1 MGDGCFAV
9 ADAWADGWR
18 GPSLVQVTGGVAS
31 IVETAPPN
39 GVDGTLDGAVLP
51 GFTDSHVHLGLIDAE
66 ALVPGGIARVLD
78 LGGDPVALSALSA
91 RAARSMGENAD
102 GAGALDIEYAGA
114 FLTATGGY
122 PGTRSWADPAAVRE
136 LASVEDAI
144 AAVAEMH
151 GFGAHVIKL
160 ALHDDEAVL
169 DGDISRAVVGSAHEL
184 GLPVVAHVE
193 GIGSAARAADAG
205 VDLLAHTPWSEPL
218 PDALVAG
225 MAKRMRWVSTLDIH
239 GWGERTDDFEVARD
253 NLARFHRAG
262 GEVLYG
268 TDLGNGPLPTG
279 INQRELEALVDAG
292 LDAGAVVRSLARP
305 RSGARPGG
313 LISIIPTPRPRELGG
328 LAAWL
333 ATAQAVPAAQIQE
346 MTS

>member
-1 MGDGCFAV
+1 MADGCFAV
-9 ADAWADGWR
+9 ADAWSGGWH
-18 GPSLVQVTGGVAS
+18 GPSLVQVAGGIAR
-31 IVETAPPN
+31 IVETAPPG
-39 GVDGTLDGAVLP
+39 GVDGTLDGAILP
-51 GFTDSHVHLGLIDAE
+51 GFTDSHVHLGLIDGE

-78 LGGDPVALSALSA
+78 LGGDPAALATLAA
-91 RAARSMGENAD
+91 RADSAG
-102 GAGALDIEYAGA
+102 GAPALEVEYAGA
-114 FLTATGGY
+114 FLTAAGGY
-122 PGTRSWADPAAVRE
+122 PSTRSWAEPAAVRE
-136 LASVEDAI
+136 LASVDDAI
-144 AAVAEMH
+144 AAVGEMH

-169 DGDISRAVVGSAHEL
+169 DGDICRAVVGAAHEL

-193 GIGSAARAADAG
+193 GRGSAARAVRAG
-205 VDLLAHTPWSEPL
+205 VDLLAHTPWSERL
-218 PDALVAG
+218 PDALLAT
-225 MAKRMRWVSTLDIH
+225 MAERMRWVSTLDIH

-253 NLARFHRAG
+253 NLARFHHAG

-292 LDAGAVVRSLARP
+292 LDADALVGSLARP
-305 RSGARPGG
+305 QSGTRPGR
-313 LISIIPTPRPRELGG
+313 LVSVIPTPRPREIGG

-333 ATAQAVPAAQIQE
+333 ATARAVPASQIQE

>member
-1 MGDGCFAV
+1 V

-18 GPSLVQVTGGVAS
+18 GPSLVQVAGGVAT
-31 IVETAPPN
+31 IVETAPPG
-39 GVDGTLDGAVLP
+39 GVDGTLDAAILP

-78 LGGDPVALSALSA
+78 LGGDPAALRA
-91 RAARSMGENAD
+91 RAGRTDAAANTPVLE
-102 GAGALDIEYAGA
+102 IEFAGA

-122 PGTRSWADPAAVRE
+122 PSTRSWADPAAVRE
-136 LASVEDAI
+136 LASVDAAI

-193 GIGSAARAADAG
+193 GIGSTARAADAG
-205 VDLLAHTPWSEPL
+205 VDLLAHTPWSERL
-218 PDALVAG
+218 PDALIAG

-239 GWGERTDDFEVARD
+239 GWGERTDDFEIARD

-292 LDAGAVVRSLARP
+292 LDADAVVRSLARP
-305 RSGARPGG
+305 RSGARPGADFGG
-313 LISIIPTPRPRELGG
+313 LLSIIPTPRPREPGG

>member
-18 GPSLVQVTGGVAS
+18 GPSLVQVAGGVAS

-39 GVDGTLDGAVLP
+39 GVDGTLGGAVLP

-78 LGGDPVALSALSA
+78 LGGDPAALRA
-91 RAARSMGENAD
+91 RAARTDRAANTPSLEV
-102 GAGALDIEYAGA
+102 EYAGA

-122 PGTRSWADPAAVRE
+122 PSTRSWADPAAVRE

-253 NLARFHRAG
+253 NLARFHRSG

-292 LDAGAVVRSLARP
+292 LDADAVVRSLARP
-305 RSGARPGG
+305 RSGAHPGG
-313 LISIIPTPRPRELGG
+313 LISIIPTPRPRELSG

>member
-9 ADAWADGWR
+9 ADAWSDGWR
-18 GPSLVQVTGGVAS
+18 GPSLVQVAGGVAS
-31 IVETAPPN
+31 IVEKAPPG
-39 GVDGTLDGAVLP
+39 GVDGTLDATILP
-51 GFTDSHVHLGLIDAE
+51 GFTDSHVHLGLIDAD

-78 LGGDPVALSALSA
+78 LGGDPAALRA
-91 RAARSMGENAD
+91 RAARTDA
-102 GAGALDIEYAGA
+102 AGSTPALEVEYAGA

-122 PGTRSWADPAAVRE
+122 PSTRSWADPAAVRE
-136 LASVEDAI
+136 LASVDDAI
-144 AAVAEMH
+144 RAVGEMH

-169 DGDISRAVVGSAHEL
+169 DGDISRAVVGSAHGL

-193 GIGSAARAADAG
+193 GRGSAARAAEAG
-205 VDLLAHTPWSEPL
+205 VDLLAHTPWSEHL
-218 PDALVAG
+218 PDALIDA

-239 GWGERTDDFEVARD
+239 GWGERTDDFEVAQR

-268 TDLGNGPLPTG
+268 TDLGNGPLPIG
-279 INQRELEALVDAG
+279 INRRELEALVDAG
-292 LDAGAVVRSLARP
+292 LDADAVVTSLARP
-305 RSGARPGG
+305 QKGARSGRP
-313 LISIIPTPRPRELGG
+313 ISIIPTPRPREIGG

-333 ATAQAVPAAQIQE
+333 ATARAVPASQIQE

>member
-1 MGDGCFAV
+1 M

-18 GPSLVQVTGGVAS
+18 GPSLVQVAGGVAS
-31 IVETAPPN
+31 IVETAPPG
-39 GVDGTLDGAVLP
+39 GVDGTLDAAILP
-51 GFTDSHVHLGLIDAE
+51 GFTDSHVHLGLIDAD

-78 LGGDPVALSALSA
+78 LGGDPTALSA
-91 RAARSMGENAD
+91 RAARSAGENASGD
-102 GAGALDIEYAGA
+102 PALEVEYAGA

-122 PGTRSWADPAAVRE
+122 PSTRSWADPAAVRE

-144 AAVAEMH
+144 AAVGEMH

-169 DGDISRAVVGSAHEL
+169 DGDISRAVVASAHEL

-193 GIGSAARAADAG
+193 GRGSAARAADAG
-205 VDLLAHTPWSEPL
+205 VDLLAHTPWSERL
-218 PDALVAG
+218 PDALVDA
-225 MAKRMRWVSTLDIH
+225 MATRMRWVSTLDIH

-279 INQRELEALVDAG
+279 INERELLALVDAG
-292 LDAGAVVRSLARP
+292 LGADALVGSLARP
-305 RSGARPGG
+305 RSGTRPGARPGG

-333 ATAQAVPAAQIQE
+333 ATAQAVPATEIQE